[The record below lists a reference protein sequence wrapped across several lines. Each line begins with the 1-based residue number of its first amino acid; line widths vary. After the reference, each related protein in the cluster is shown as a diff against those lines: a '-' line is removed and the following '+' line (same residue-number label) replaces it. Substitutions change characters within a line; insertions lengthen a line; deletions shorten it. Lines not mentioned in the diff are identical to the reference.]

1 MFPKASLVY
10 RSPKMKSETIRWLEE
25 EENRLLASRALM
37 HPLLYYYLNDFC
49 LDKKW
54 LAASMRQMY
63 HVVLGFP
70 FSIAAAISTTTDED
84 ILRVLVLNLYTEV
97 GGFEGEAHI
106 SMFRRILLALGE
118 NVDPPSET
126 ELWYETYFLER
137 SCRECY
143 SSYDMGIKLGS
154 LFAFEA
160 ISSPMVSYWSEAF
173 ARTGK
178 YTPPDYKFFT
188 IHVDIE
194 KDHVASLKRCISNYD
209 KSDFFKASFLRGV
222 RRIENSL
229 SSWWDRLVLERKY
242 LKG

>member
-1 MFPKASLVY
+1 
-10 RSPKMKSETIRWLEE
+10 MKSETIRWLEDE
-25 EENRLLASRALM
+25 EDRLLASRALM
-37 HPLLYYYLNDFC
+37 HPLLNYYLNDFC

-84 ILRVLVLNLYTEV
+84 ILRVLVLNLYAEV
-97 GGFEGEAHI
+97 GGFQGEAHI
-106 SMFRRILLALGE
+106 SIFRRILLALGE
-118 NVDPPSET
+118 SVDRLSET
-126 ELWYETYFLER
+126 ELWDETYFLER

-173 ARTGK
+173 ARAGH
-178 YTPPDYKFFT
+178 YNPSDYEFFT
-188 IHVDIE
+188 LHIDIE
-194 KDHVASLKRCISNYD
+194 KDHVASLKHCIGNYD
-209 KSDFFKASFLRGV
+209 NSDYFKASFLRGV
-222 RRIENSL
+222 RRIESSL
-229 SSWWDRLVLERKY
+229 SLWWDRFVLESKD
-242 LKG
+242 L

>member
-1 MFPKASLVY
+1 MFPQASLVY
-10 RSPKMKSETIRWLEE
+10 RSPKMKSESIRWLKE

-37 HPLLYYYLNDFC
+37 HPLLNDYLNDFC

-54 LAASMRQMY
+54 LATSMRQMY

-84 ILRVLVLNLYTEV
+84 ILRVLVLNLCTEV

-106 SMFRRILLALGE
+106 SLFRRILLALGE
-118 NVDPPSET
+118 SVDRPSEP
-126 ELWYETYFLER
+126 ELWDETYFLER

-173 ARTGK
+173 ARTGQ
-178 YTPPDYKFFT
+178 YNPSDYQFFT
-188 IHVDIE
+188 LHIDIE
-194 KDHVASLKRCISNYD
+194 KDHVASLKYCISNYD
-209 KSDFFKASFLRGV
+209 KSACFRSSFLKGV

-229 SSWWDRLVLERKY
+229 SSWWDRLVLEGKA
-242 LKG
+242 L